1 MADKGSDGL
10 GTGDSGYFSRRL
22 PRGVYGSSNY
32 PSYDREDS
40 CSSRSGSLRSRLSD
54 GIRPHSPLRRSDA
67 NTSSSKPP
75 TGRDSSLRDSLT
87 SSYSSPYSSLS
98 SEPSLTRS
106 SSYTRTPLD
115 TTAYTSPY
123 SPSHEFSRSSYL
135 RSEPRA
141 SDSPSHE
148 SCRSSYL
155 RSEPRASDQY
165 QVKDGDRTRSSYLR
179 DLRDDFADRS
189 TVAYPEGYS
198 SLGRRRVPFRR
209 PDDAGPGAVTY
220 ERMEPT
226 YVRGTRSVYEPHQV
240 EGPYEPEAF
249 DEGLGGYTSLPY
261 NVYELTETVPAL
273 IESPQMRVYDHPL
286 VDYPVDRR
294 ELSRT
299 YSELGPPRGSEEDST
314 SRSPIM
320 RKRGVAY
327 HAQPGDT
334 RADRI
339 RQRYGGTDSAPST
352 GILREEYPG
361 SWREYPGSMGRSA
374 PRAILDEVS
383 DTRRN
388 NLSDPGARNENDYD
402 AGILPGVPL
411 PPNRAP
417 PSYHDVLSDG
427 GKKYAPLRQNSS
439 DSLRSSVNGSSRADT
454 GSSRADT
461 GSILRRSQ
469 SQQDKQDIRQENSD
483 VEDRYQSPSSTGRRK
498 DFQQTRSSS
507 KDQPD
512 DSRPSQGG
520 ASNRAKF
527 SKSRSSSKGSFEDDP
542 GSGRRVRFGGFF
554 DDFDRPSLFG
564 RRGRS
569 LFDAFD
575 FNDER
580 EKRRA
585 KFRDMFDDQL
595 SLLGR
600 HRGLFNDWDPFNR
613 SRSGSPQQRSN
624 LGSPRSCSSPGDM
637 PRSDSP
643 RTSKTTIISETND
656 PKEGKKVVEITET
669 SSPKTGRKRRT
680 IKETKT
686 SSLDAS
692 DGTRRTVTETKTE
705 TIEPNDKECEKD
717 APCDK
722 SWKPIDERNLFDKY
736 KFKFG
741 SFGEFGSGKTAGR
754 ETLNFRDFD
763 DLVEKF
769 KNLHRKSRAEVQK
782 EESDKEHEQE
792 KDSEE
797 KKTEEKKDVPKTEK
811 TVEQDNKKEA
821 AQNQNQKVEKDE
833 KNKQIKV
840 EQNTNEESR
849 PEDKQAENTE
859 SKPNEKEEESDEPCG
874 K

>member
-40 CSSRSGSLRSRLSD
+40 SSSGSGSLRSRLSD
-54 GIRPHSPLRRSDA
+54 DIRPHSPLRRSDA
-67 NTSSSKPP
+67 ITSSSKPP
-75 TGRDSSLRDSLT
+75 TGRDSSLRDSLK
-87 SSYSSPYSSLS
+87 SSYSSPYSSLT
-98 SEPSLTRS
+98 SEPSLTRTS
-106 SSYTRTPLD
+106 SSYTKSPRD
-115 TTAYTSPY
+115 TATYTSPY
-123 SPSHEFSRSSYL
+123 SPSHESSK
-135 RSEPRA
+135 
-141 SDSPSHE
+141 
-148 SCRSSYL
+148 SSYL

-165 QVKDGDRTRSSYLR
+165 LVRDGDRPRSSYLR
-179 DLRDDFADRS
+179 DDLSDRS
-189 TVAYPEGYS
+189 TPAYPEGYS
-198 SLGRRRVPFRR
+198 SLGRRRVPFGL
-209 PDDAGPGAVTY
+209 PDDVGTGAVTY
-220 ERMEPT
+220 ERMEPAF
-226 YVRGTRSVYEPHQV
+226 VRGTRSVYEPHQV
-240 EGPYEPEAF
+240 DGPYEPETF
-249 DEGLGGYTSLPY
+249 DEGLGDYSSLPY
-261 NVYELTETVPAL
+261 NVYELTETVPVL
-273 IESPQMRVYDHPL
+273 IESPRMRGYDHPL

-294 ELSRT
+294 ELNRT

-320 RKRGVAY
+320 RKRGGTY
-327 HAQPGDT
+327 YGHAQPGDT

-339 RQRYGGTDSAPST
+339 RQRYGGTDSSPSA

-361 SWREYPGSMGRSA
+361 SLREYPGSIGRSV
-374 PRAILDEVS
+374 PRAIRDEVS
-383 DTRRN
+383 DTLRS
-388 NLSDPGARNENDYD
+388 NLSDPGVRSGDDYD
-402 AGILPGVPL
+402 ARVLPGVPL

-427 GKKYAPLRQNSS
+427 GKKYTPLRQNSS
-439 DSLRSSVNGSSRADT
+439 DSLRSSVS

-469 SQQDKQDIRQENSD
+469 SHQDRDALRQENSD
-483 VEDRYQSPSSTGRRK
+483 VEDRYQSPSSTASRK

-507 KDQPD
+507 IDQPD
-512 DSRPSQGG
+512 DSRPSAGE
-520 ASNRAKF
+520 ASNKAKF
-527 SKSRSSSKGSFEDDP
+527 SKSRSSSRGSFDEDP

-613 SRSGSPQQRSN
+613 SRSGSPQQRSDS
-624 LGSPRSCSSPGDM
+624 GSPRSCSSPADT

-643 RTSKTTIISETND
+643 RTSKTTIISETSD

-686 SSLDAS
+686 SSLDAG

-717 APCDK
+717 AACDK

-782 EESDKEHEQE
+782 EEESDKKHDE
-792 KDSEE
+792 KKESEE
-797 KKTEEKKDVPKTEK
+797 NKTEEKKDVPKTEE
-811 TVEQDNKKEA
+811 TVEQDNKKVDE
-821 AQNQNQKVEKDE
+821 AQNQNQKVEKDD

-840 EQNTNEESR
+840 EQTTNEESS
-849 PEDKQAENTE
+849 PEDKQSEDTE
-859 SKPNEKEEESDEPCG
+859 SKPNEKEEESDKPCG

>member
-54 GIRPHSPLRRSDA
+54 DIRPHSPLRRSDA
-67 NTSSSKPP
+67 INSSSKPP
-75 TGRDSSLRDSLT
+75 TGRDSSLRDSLK
-87 SSYSSPYSSLS
+87 SSYSSPYSSLT
-98 SEPSLTRS
+98 SEPSLRTS

-115 TTAYTSPY
+115 TSTTYTSPY
-123 SPSHEFSRSSYL
+123 SPSHESS
-135 RSEPRA
+135 
-141 SDSPSHE
+141 
-148 SCRSSYL
+148 RSSYL

-165 QVKDGDRTRSSYLR
+165 QVRDGDRTRSSYLR
-179 DLRDDFADRS
+179 DDLADR
-189 TVAYPEGYS
+189 TTAAYPEGYS
-198 SLGRRRVPFRR
+198 SLGWRRVPFRR

-220 ERMEPT
+220 ERMEPV
-226 YVRGTRSVYEPHQV
+226 YVRGTRSLYEPHQV
-240 EGPYEPEAF
+240 EAPYEPEAF
-249 DEGLGGYTSLPY
+249 DEGLGGYSSLPY
-261 NVYELTETVPAL
+261 NVYELTETVPVL
-273 IESPQMRVYDHPL
+273 IESPRTRVYDHPL

-294 ELSRT
+294 ELGRT
-299 YSELGPPRGSEEDST
+299 YSELGPPRGSEEDSP

-320 RKRGVAY
+320 RKRGATY
-327 HAQPGDT
+327 HGLAQPGDT

-339 RQRYGGTDSAPST
+339 RQRYGGTDSSPSA
-352 GILREEYPG
+352 GILREDYPG
-361 SWREYPGSMGRSA
+361 SLREYPGSMGRTV
-374 PRAILDEVS
+374 PRAVRDEVS
-383 DTRRN
+383 DTLRS
-388 NLSDPGARNENDYD
+388 NLSDPGTRSENDYD

-427 GKKYAPLRQNSS
+427 GKRYAPLRQNSS
-439 DSLRSSVNGSSRADT
+439 DSLRSSVSGSSRADT

-469 SQQDKQDIRQENSD
+469 SQQDKEDLRQENSD
-483 VEDRYQSPSSTGRRK
+483 AETRYQSPSSTGRRK

-507 KDQPD
+507 KDQSD

-527 SKSRSSSKGSFEDDP
+527 SKSRSSSRGSFDDDP

-600 HRGLFNDWDPFNR
+600 HRGLFNDWGPFNR
-613 SRSGSPQQRSN
+613 SRSGSPQQRSDS
-624 LGSPRSCSSPGDM
+624 GSPRSCSSPGDM

-643 RTSKTTIISETND
+643 KTSKTTIISETND

-686 SSLDAS
+686 SSLDAG

-782 EESDKEHEQE
+782 EESDKEHEKE
-792 KDSEE
+792 KDIE
-797 KKTEEKKDVPKTEK
+797 KNKTEEKKDVPIEKKDVPIEKKDVAKTEE
-811 TVEQDNKKEA
+811 TVEQDNKKGEE
-821 AQNQNQKVEKDE
+821 AQNQNQKIEKDE

-840 EQNTNEESR
+840 EQKTNEESS
-849 PEDKQAENTE
+849 PEDKQSEENTE
-859 SKPNEKEEESDEPCG
+859 SKPNEKEEESDKPCG